1 MTKYTVD
8 KELITPIEFMDIF
21 ANATIEGDLLTRLDE
36 CHGDP
41 ESLKEEMRDPN
52 LMVVW
57 KAYDIARSE
66 YFKAVPP
73 PIPDEQIVW
82 QRCGNCTHIDETA
95 KKCGFEL
102 ETGSKFNPLDCPHI
116 KDALKD
122 AHADE
127 NYNKAFINFLKI
139 CIVLFKQVPWWRS
152 RMGWFLWFAA
162 CYANPDA
169 YYPLTWESHFEPEEW
184 YHAGEPPRPPV
195 AADPERSRAFVL
207 D

>member
-21 ANATIEGDLLTRLDE
+21 ANATIEGDLLQRLDE

-41 ESLKEEMRDPN
+41 EKLKEEMRDPN

-66 YFKAVPP
+66 YFPVSDD
-73 PIPDEQIVW
+73 PDDQ
-82 QRCGNCTHIDETA
+82 
-95 KKCGFEL
+95 K
-102 ETGSKFNPLDCPHI
+102 
-116 KDALKD
+116 
-122 AHADE
+122 
-127 NYNKAFINFLKI
+127 YNKAFINFLKI